1 MRSRRGAGP
10 RCWGL
15 ALAMALVLS
24 GQSSAADPGPAGP
37 LHHVVMHLN
46 SGDEQV
52 HKGVLTNIRHL
63 YQEVGRETL
72 QVELVAHGAGLKL
85 FVKKDTRFAMELV
98 SLKQTYGV
106 EYTACS
112 NTMKAMGLTR
122 QDLIEQVD
130 RTEPAMV
137 RIMELQEQ
145 GWAYI
150 KP

>member
-1 MRSRRGAGP
+1 
-10 RCWGL
+10 
-15 ALAMALVLS
+15 MALVLS

-85 FVKKDTRFAMELV
+85 FVKKDTRFAMEPV